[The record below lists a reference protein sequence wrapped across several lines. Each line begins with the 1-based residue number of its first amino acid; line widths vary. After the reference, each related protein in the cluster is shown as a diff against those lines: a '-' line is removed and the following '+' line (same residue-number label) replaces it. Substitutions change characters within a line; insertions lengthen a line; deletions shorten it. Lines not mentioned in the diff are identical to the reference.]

1 MNVDSRQIRL
11 IQSEVTQIADDVGLR
26 QSELN
31 RIRST
36 LSKSHFD
43 LRCEARL
50 MGRKCRSMQK
60 FVMINPRCPK
70 TQVRRAVHAN

>member
-50 MGRKCRSMQK
+50 MVRKCQSMLK